1 MTPHKQADFP
11 ITTILCRAR
20 RSLHWIDLHIEDWV
34 RLACDPEA
42 ERLMP
47 ENRKEIAQGKK
58 DLRQI
63 KTLILATI
71 RKI

>member
-1 MTPHKQADFP
+1 
-11 ITTILCRAR
+11 
-20 RSLHWIDLHIEDWV
+20 
-34 RLACDPEA
+34 LACDPEA

-47 ENRKEIAQGKK
+47 QKRKEIAQGKE